1 MIFISLIITAI
12 VYSIFPIWYRWDH
25 GATTKK
31 KAWKMAI
38 INFVVCHVIFM
49 IVILAINPNASSMTA
64 APILW
69 LFVGKCILGNKPE
82 ETCDANP
89 EKSCDATPEEN
100 KTDPK

>member
-12 VYSIFPIWYRWDH
+12 VYSIFPIWHRCTH

-49 IVILAINPNASSMTA
+49 IVIFAINPNAGSTAA

-82 ETCDANP
+82 ETCDA
-89 EKSCDATPEEN
+89 TPEEN
-100 KTDPK
+100 KTDPKE